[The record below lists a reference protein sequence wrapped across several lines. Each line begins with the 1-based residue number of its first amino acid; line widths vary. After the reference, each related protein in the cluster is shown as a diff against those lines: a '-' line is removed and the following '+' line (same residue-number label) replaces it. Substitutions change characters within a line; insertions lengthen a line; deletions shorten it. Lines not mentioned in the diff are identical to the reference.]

1 MLNAICPTTSRGRG
15 KSLKT
20 SDVGEDEIKV
30 ITTELIN
37 GGHLKPFQGLLRRLM
52 QNAAPDKQLAAA
64 RLYLNLARLS
74 VPVSGARF
82 FDSFAYADALL
93 VCGRLK
99 RSAFAVPCRPTQHH
113 PKPDWSLS

>member
-1 MLNAICPTTSRGRG
+1 MLNAICPAVSRGRG
-15 KSLKT
+15 KSLAT
-20 SDVGEDEIKV
+20 TDVAEDEMKN

-52 QNAAPDKQLAAA
+52 QTAVPEKQIAAA

-74 VPVSGARF
+74 VPVAGARF
-82 FDSFAYADALL
+82 FDSFAYGDALL

-99 RSAFAVPCRPTQHH
+99 RTAFAVSRPPLHVA
-113 PKPDWSLS
+113 

>member
-1 MLNAICPTTSRGRG
+1 MLNAICPTASRGRG
-15 KSLKT
+15 KT
-20 SDVGEDEIKV
+20 TDVGEEEMKL

-52 QNAAPDKQLAAA
+52 QNGTPEKQLAAA

-74 VPVSGARF
+74 VPVAGARF
-82 FDSFAYADALL
+82 FDSFAYADAVL

-99 RSAFAVPCRPTQHH
+99 RSAFAVCVPTHH
-113 PKPDWSLS
+113 YGIADPDI